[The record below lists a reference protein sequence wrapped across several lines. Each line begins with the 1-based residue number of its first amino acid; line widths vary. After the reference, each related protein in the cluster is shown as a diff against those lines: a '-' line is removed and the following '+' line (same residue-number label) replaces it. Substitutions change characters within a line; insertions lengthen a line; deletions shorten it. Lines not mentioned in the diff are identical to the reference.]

1 MQVRQTLVGV
11 LRLDGEAKAEA
22 STGQNRSALISTFAR
37 LGALVLERERLLC
50 EREEAHASELALRET
65 QTQMETFLGIAGH
78 ELKTPLTSMKL
89 SLQVA
94 ERRMRRLV
102 QRETV
107 VATDL
112 APSLDHLAQSLRQ
125 VERLDRLVN
134 ELLDVSRVRVGKLD
148 LHLEPAD
155 LAAIVREAVEQQR
168 QVNPERTLLLHL
180 PTDLALPVV
189 VDADRLGQVVTNYL
203 TNALKY
209 SPTYCPVT
217 VGLDVDARQ
226 AKVWVRD
233 EGPGLPPEEQERIW
247 ERFHRVKGIEVQS
260 GSGIGLGLGLYIC
273 RTIIER
279 HQGQVGVES
288 ELGQGSTFWFTVPL
302 APATER

>member
-1 MQVRQTLVGV
+1 M
-11 LRLDGEAKAEA
+11 
-22 STGQNRSALISTFAR
+22 
-37 LGALVLERERLLC
+37 
-50 EREEAHASELALRET
+50 
-65 QTQMETFLGIAGH
+65 
-78 ELKTPLTSMKL
+78 
-89 SLQVA
+89 
-94 ERRMRRLV
+94 
-102 QRETV
+102 
-107 VATDL
+107 
-112 APSLDHLAQSLRQ
+112 
-125 VERLDRLVN
+125 
-134 ELLDVSRVRVGKLD
+134 
-148 LHLEPAD
+148 
-155 LAAIVREAVEQQR
+155 
-168 QVNPERTLLLHL
+168 
-180 PTDLALPVV
+180 

-226 AKVWVRD
+226 ARVWVRD
-233 EGPGLPPEEQERIW
+233 EGPGLPPEEQEAIW

-288 ELGQGSTFWFTVPL
+288 EPGQGSTFWFTVPL